1 MFKHSFNWLLTCS
14 AIVQQWDIGGVE
26 KVGNFFCLTP
36 PLSFLL
42 TDGRLLITNNFS
54 LPSLLLP

>member
-1 MFKHSFNWLLTCS
+1 M
-14 AIVQQWDIGGVE
+14 VQEWNSGGVE

-42 TDGRLLITNNFS
+42 TDGRILITNNFS
-54 LPSLLLP
+54 LPSLSVAVKVKDDKDT